1 MNLYQKEADKVDVKE
16 LWSIKELKY
25 HLLRI
30 HECKRNIYLRLEGRQ
45 RLQPNQKVA
54 AGATPQ
60 AGTLRTGYW
69 TDGITFY
76 YQFSQ

>member
-54 AGATPQ
+54 AGGDP
-60 AGTLRTGYW
+60 AGGNLENRIL
-69 TDGITFY
+69 DRRNHFLLSI
-76 YQFSQ
+76 

>member
-54 AGATPQ
+54 AGGRP
-60 AGTLRTGYW
+60 RRREP
-69 TDGITFY
+69 
-76 YQFSQ
+76 